1 MIKIPVKLTLL
12 AFLMS
17 FYGYGFAQSP
27 IEISIEWKAS
37 PSDGNIDVKNAGLSA
52 LEITKGTGRVSGNV
66 FRFSSSGAGRI
77 DFSLDS
83 ANLQLGSDPPVVTVG
98 SPSASF
104 SFFLRDV
111 TTEHPIYLP
120 AYGVVVLKAEDQR
133 SYAAIE
139 KEVSSRKLKTKIQHI
154 SDSPQ
159 ESSFASVEHRVRDMS
174 VPTWLGISRDIR
186 IFQITEALSDL
197 QPGEANIIS
206 PLLGSYPLT
215 LTETENN
222 PVNYL
227 YTIGR
232 GVGVEENI
240 SRRLEHGVLPILNS
254 TLTDDD
260 ILYRSSSFVSL
271 ENAPLSVEA
280 GIGTDYLIANSHS
293 GGRMLTE
300 SQKELLAKKQGEAT
314 ASNEETVLY
323 FRSEA
328 INTGKVPRYA
338 WFKAPRP
345 GNAWYNGGEYVFDP
359 VTGFSSY
366 PSGAVFCI
374 SKLNDL
380 PLKNEEIAVLLQPGE
395 KVVFEFAMPHKP
407 IPIDRAMALKEQH
420 FQNRFEEA
428 KGFWLAKLEDA
439 ARIRLPETRI
449 EEMIQAGLL
458 HLDLITFGKDPNETL
473 GANIGGYSP
482 IGTESSPIIQF
493 YNSMGWGDVARRSV
507 NFFLDKQHEDGFI
520 QNFGGYM
527 VETGAAL
534 WTMGEYFRY
543 TADED
548 WARQAVPKL
557 LKSADYLIDWRN
569 RNKKDGLRGRG
580 YGMIEGKVADPEDH
594 FHQFML
600 NGYAYLGLSR
610 VAEVLAAIGASDAD
624 RVAKEAAAWKA
635 DIRESFFNLMALSP
649 VVPLGDG
656 TWCPTAP
663 PWTETIGLRALYLKP
678 ETFWSHGT
686 FTVSDAMLGPLY
698 LVFCEV
704 LDADEP
710 AAKIL
715 LDYHSEL
722 FYQGN
727 AAFSQPY
734 YSRHNWMQA
743 KLGMTKPFLETYYST
758 FAATA
763 DRETYS
769 FWEHLY
775 RLTPHKTH
783 EEAWFLMETR
793 WMLYMEDGN
802 ALDLFKTI
810 PRAWMADGE
819 EILLDGVWSYFG
831 PLRVEAK
838 SNVGKGYIEATVE
851 STGNRKPDTV
861 RIRLPHPDYKKPTQV
876 IGGTYDEKTESI
888 IVADFDGKATVR
900 LAY

>member
-1 MIKIPVKLTLL
+1 MTMF
-12 AFLMS
+12 AFGQTD
-17 FYGYGFAQSP
+17 YRVA
-27 IEISIEWKAS
+27 IEWGQA
-37 PSDGNIDVKNAGLSA
+37 PR
-52 LEITKGTGRVSGNV
+52 TGNV
-66 FRFSSSGAGRI
+66 QVANGSLLGIKAAVGDAHVKGNEFVFSSAERGRI
-77 DFSLDS
+77 QVSVDS
-83 ANLQLGSDPPVVTVG
+83 VNLAYGSHPTVITVDAPTG
-98 SPSASF
+98 SF

-111 TTEHPIYLP
+111 TSEYPIYIP
-120 AYGVVVLKAEDQR
+120 AYGVVVLKDEDSR
-133 SYAAIE
+133 SYA
-139 KEVSSRKLKTKIQHI
+139 EVERDVLSRKTKTKIQRI
-154 SDSPQ
+154 ADA
-159 ESSFASVEHRVRDMS
+159 EEETSFASVQHRTRDMS

-215 LTETENN
+215 LKETEQGE
-222 PVNYL
+222 VNYL

-232 GVGVEENI
+232 GVGVQENI
-240 SRRLEHGVLPILNS
+240 SRRLENGVLPILNS
-254 TLTDDD
+254 TLVDDD
-260 ILYRSSSFVSL
+260 VVYRSSTFVSL
-271 ENAPLSVEA
+271 ERTHLAA
-280 GIGTDYLIANSHS
+280 GSKMGTDYLVANSHS
-293 GGRMLTE
+293 GGSMLTE
-300 SQKELLAKKQGEAT
+300 AQKELLASKQAEAL
-314 ASNEETVLY
+314 AVDEETVLY

-328 INTGKVPRYA
+328 VNTGLVPRYS

-345 GNAWYNGGEYVFDP
+345 GNAWYNGSEYAFDP

-366 PSGAVFCI
+366 PSGAVFCM
-374 SKLNDL
+374 SKLNGV

-395 KVVFEFAMPHKP
+395 KVVFEFLMPHKP
-407 IPIDRAMALKEQH
+407 ISVDRATFLEKQS
-420 FQNRFEEA
+420 FQSRFDEA
-428 KGFWLAKLEDA
+428 KRFWLAKLERA
-439 ARIRLPETRI
+439 AKIRLPEPRI
-449 EEMIQAGLL
+449 QEMIQAGLL
-458 HLDLITFGKDPNETL
+458 HLDLITFGKDPDETL

-493 YNSMGWGDVARRSV
+493 YNAMGWSDIAKRSV

-543 TADED
+543 TKDTE
-548 WARQAVPKL
+548 WARQSSPKL

-569 RNKKDGLRGRG
+569 RNKKEELRGFG
-580 YGMIEGKVADPEDH
+580 YGMIAGKVADPEDH

-600 NGYAYLGLSR
+600 NGYAYIGMNR
-610 VAEVLAAIGASDAD
+610 VAEILRAIGSDQAD
-624 RVAKEAAAWKA
+624 RIGKEAAAWRE
-635 DIRESFFNLMALSP
+635 DIRESFFNVMARSP

-656 TWCPTAP
+656 TWCPTVP
-663 PWTETIGLRALYLKP
+663 PWTEAIGLRALFLKP

-686 FTVSDAMLGPLY
+686 FTPSDALLGPLY

-710 AAKIL
+710 AAKML

-727 AAFSQPY
+727 SAFSQPY

-758 FAATA
+758 FAALA

-775 RLTPHKTH
+775 KLTIHKTH
-783 EEAWFLMETR
+783 EEGWFLMETR

-810 PRAWMADGE
+810 PRAWLAHGE
-819 EILLDGVWSYFG
+819 EIELDGVWSYFG
-831 PLRVEAK
+831 PLKARAE
-838 SNVGKGYIEATVE
+838 SNVNDGFITATVE
-851 STGNRKPDTV
+851 TEVGRRPEAV
-861 RIRLPHPDYKKPTQV
+861 RIRIPHPEGKKAVTV
-876 IGGTYDEKTESI
+876 IGGEYDPANETVVI
-888 IVADFDGKATVR
+888 NDFSGKAEVR
-900 LAY
+900 LEF